1 MTSLLLV
8 LSFSAAP
15 ATGVEAHYLVLPG
28 GHREKPPFEVV
39 IFTRGP
45 SEGSSRWWEL
55 SVFPSRD
62 SETEALFRLRCLTD
76 RDPLARAQGE
86 KNLRFFQ
93 YRLLVPGGD
102 PPLSFVDVNTS
113 GALLPPW
120 RSFRRIFIPAPA
132 RGTDRTNGF
141 PHTCVYLGQ
150 VLTLKTVTDGIPW
163 RRWKGVRTLSLD
175 PELLVGT
182 GRTFKDTEGRRLPR
196 TPERRDYTY
205 VPFTVEDYRTMI
217 QAGMN
222 YFGIAKGT
230 EKFVRIQPVFYRKS
244 GREAEFPA
252 DLYRSNYLG
261 PVMFMDEP
269 TSIMIGDST
278 VNTTLRY
285 FSDAAALIVKRV
297 RSLFER
303 ASYALDGDLRA
314 RGIGL
319 GDAHI
324 VNLGIPTWETRYE
337 TAFYQLEGGA
347 GGFVHEGRY
356 NLERFNEFARAS
368 TGFERRYT
376 AREMFLYHDAF
387 LRGAA
392 RHFRRYW
399 GMSIYGQADPALSPL
414 AVRLAYDLGA
424 RFVWFWTSDHEHH
437 LPWNEQLELARIL
450 KKHGETHPRPSIR
463 PPRPVLDT
471 AIVIPYGYFLVLES
485 ATGRRYPSDLWW
497 VRELDPEGKNEA
509 SRRYRRLMRAAFRA
523 FQRALDSGE
532 SFDFTVDDGREPE
545 GYRRIV
551 RLKVE

>member
-1 MTSLLLV
+1 MTSLFLLIS
-8 LSFSAAP
+8 LSAAP
-15 ATGVEAHYLVLPG
+15 ATGTEARYRVLPG
-28 GHREKPPFEVV
+28 GHREKQPFEAVV
-39 IFTRGP
+39 FTRGP
-45 SEGSSRWWEL
+45 REARGRWWEL
-55 SVFPSRD
+55 SVFSGVDPKA
-62 SETEALFRLRCLTD
+62 EPIFRLRCLTD
-76 RDPLARAQGE
+76 ADPLAAAPHEGR
-86 KNLRFFQ
+86 LRFFE

-102 PPLSFVDVNTS
+102 PPLSFVDADTAQ
-113 GALLPPW
+113 ALLPPW
-120 RSFRRIFIPAPA
+120 RNFRAVFIPRPA
-132 RGTDRTNGF
+132 QGTGHTDGF
-141 PHTCVYLGQ
+141 PNTCVYLGQ
-150 VLTLKTVTDGIPW
+150 VLTLKSVRSGA
-163 RRWKGVRTLSLD
+163 RWSKWEGLRVLSLD

-182 GRTFKDTEGRRLPR
+182 GRTFKDAEGLRLPQK
-196 TPERRDYTY
+196 PERRDYTY

-217 QAGMN
+217 DAGMN

-230 EKFVRIQPVFYRKS
+230 EEFVRIQPVFFRKS
-244 GREAEFPA
+244 GRSVRFPA

-269 TSIMIGDST
+269 TCIMIGDRTIQTS
-278 VNTTLRY
+278 LRY

-303 ASYALDGDLRA
+303 SSYALDRTLRA

-319 GDAHI
+319 GDAHV

-356 NLERFNEFARAS
+356 NLKRFNEFARAS
-368 TGFERRYT
+368 TGFERKYT
-376 AREMFLYHDAF
+376 AREMFLYHYAF

-392 RHFRRYW
+392 RRFRRYW
-399 GMSIYGQADPALSPL
+399 GMSIYGQAVPALSPL
-414 AVRLAYDLGA
+414 AVTLAYDMGA
-424 RFVWFWTSDHEHH
+424 RFVWFWTSDHDHH
-437 LPWNEQLELARIL
+437 LPWKEQLELARIL
-450 KKHGETHPRPSIR
+450 KKHREAHPRPSIR

-485 ATGRRYPSDLWW
+485 ASGRRYPSDLWW

-509 SRRYRRLMRAAFRA
+509 SKRYRRLMRAAFRA

-532 SFDFTVDDGREPE
+532 EFDFTVDDGREPE

-551 RLKVE
+551 RLKAE